1 MNINEQASMTPFQRR
16 AMILEYINQ
25 HKSASVQQLSETFYL
40 HEATVRRDLNAL
52 ANAGQITRV
61 HGGAAATDAT
71 LAEIPLYVRETSF
84 KEIKREIARQ
94 ATNLVKD
101 GSTIFVDSSSTAM
114 LMIPFL
120 ESKKNLRIVTNG
132 VQTALQLSK
141 LQGAQIFS
149 VGGCMRENSLSYSGS
164 IAQQNLSL
172 FHFDYAFFSCRGVT
186 IDGILTDTS
195 EEEAYFRKLLI
206 KRCNR
211 PVLLLDHSK
220 VGAISFFSICGLGE
234 IHTLITNAEVP
245 DHWKDANI
253 NILIA
258 HE

>member
-25 HKSASVQQLSETFYL
+25 HKSASVHQLSETFYL

-120 ESKKNLRIVTNG
+120 ESKKNLKRC
-132 VQTALQLSK
+132 LSFMK
-141 LQGAQIFS
+141 IGFQSSQK
-149 VGGCMRENSLSYSGS
+149 N
-164 IAQQNLSL
+164 IAQ
-172 FHFDYAFFSCRGVT
+172 
-186 IDGILTDTS
+186 
-195 EEEAYFRKLLI
+195 
-206 KRCNR
+206 
-211 PVLLLDHSK
+211 
-220 VGAISFFSICGLGE
+220 
-234 IHTLITNAEVP
+234 
-245 DHWKDANI
+245 
-253 NILIA
+253 
-258 HE
+258 